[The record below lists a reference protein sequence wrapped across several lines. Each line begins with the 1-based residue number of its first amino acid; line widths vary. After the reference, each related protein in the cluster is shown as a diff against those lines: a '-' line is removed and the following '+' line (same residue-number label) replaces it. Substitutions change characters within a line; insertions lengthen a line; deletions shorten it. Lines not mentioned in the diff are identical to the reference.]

1 MDVPRIQIKEEKEKD
16 DGFISLKDIEICNR
30 LIVKPEIHENERKT
44 EKKQEAKENR
54 EKPEVKEPRRI
65 ADKKYREKPEVK
77 EPRRIADK
85 KYREKPEVKEQRRIA
100 DKKYREKPE
109 VKEQKRIANKK
120 NREKPEVKE
129 QRRIAKKKY
138 REKPEVKEQRRIAK
152 KKYREKPEVK
162 EQRRIA
168 DKKNREKQE
177 AKENM
182 QEQHQ
187 LQQINVPV
195 AAVPE
200 IIQQQAAPVAGA
212 APANPARER
221 QVIWQGV
228 LEWQEKTRDP
238 QILRHVPCQVSATV
252 TNGESEVKAEH
263 WPQKLLMQL
272 IPKTLISHFG
282 FAHFRNARSV
292 MFHPQEC
299 EALESL
305 AQMMST
311 GYAGCVYFKDV
322 VNPNSSEIEVL
333 LLYSLFYS
341 PDKEAYIGFIPNDQ
355 AAFLDQFQKFIIQQK
370 SKQVQQPPGPGQAG
384 QNPNIPKQGGQ
395 NLMVI
400 HFAKSKFKT
409 KYRC

>member
-1 MDVPRIQIKEEKEKD
+1 
-16 DGFISLKDIEICNR
+16 
-30 LIVKPEIHENERKT
+30 VKPEIHENERKT

-77 EPRRIADK
+77 E
-85 KYREKPEVKEQRRIA
+85 QRRIA
-100 DKKYREKPE
+100 D
-109 VKEQKRIANKK
+109 
-120 NREKPEVKE
+120 
-129 QRRIAKKKY
+129 KKY

-252 TNGESEVKAEH
+252 TNGESEVSVYLFLISFSVFFFFILNLCICLCLNRKAEH

-311 GYAGCVYFKDV
+311 GYV
-322 VNPNSSEIEVL
+322 SL
-333 LLYSLFYS
+333 LTLYSILQLYDASIKKNFGY
-341 PDKEAYIGFIPNDQ
+341 
-355 AAFLDQFQKFIIQQK
+355 
-370 SKQVQQPPGPGQAG
+370 V
-384 QNPNIPKQGGQ
+384 
-395 NLMVI
+395 
-400 HFAKSKFKT
+400 
-409 KYRC
+409 